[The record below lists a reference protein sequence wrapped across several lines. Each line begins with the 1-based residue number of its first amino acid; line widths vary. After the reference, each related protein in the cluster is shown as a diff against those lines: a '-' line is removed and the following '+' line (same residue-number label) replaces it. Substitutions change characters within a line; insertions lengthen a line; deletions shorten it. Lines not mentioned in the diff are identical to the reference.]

1 MLLSKSTVSTVSEEK
16 QAYSRKVMESQME
29 QIQEQLALIHL
40 KLKAKVDSE
49 VWVQFQT
56 KSHSIK
62 QVELEFQ
69 KLKQLL

>member
-1 MLLSKSTVSTVSEEK
+1 MMLLSKSIVSEENNAHSK
-16 QAYSRKVMESQME
+16 EDMERQME
-29 QIQEQLALIHL
+29 QIQEQLTLIHL